1 MIDEKELNQW
11 WHSLSIKQQDS
22 YKRLINGDTIQ
33 SMEYWGIKLAHD
45 FYEEELEL
53 AAKEY
58 WDKLDISTVLDADSF
73 ETSFI
78 AGCKFILNNKNQWM

>member
-11 WHSLSIKQQDS
+11 WHSLSIKRQDS

-33 SMEYWGIKLAHD
+33 SMEYWEIKLAHE

-58 WDKLDISTVLDADSF
+58 YDNILRKDNF
-73 ETSFI
+73 EDPSYPASFI
-78 AGCKFILNNKNQWM
+78 AGCKYILNNRIQW